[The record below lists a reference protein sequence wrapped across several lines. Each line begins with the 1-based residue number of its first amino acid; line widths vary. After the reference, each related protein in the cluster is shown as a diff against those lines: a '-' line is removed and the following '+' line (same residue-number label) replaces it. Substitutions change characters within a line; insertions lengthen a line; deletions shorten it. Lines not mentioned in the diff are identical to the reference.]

1 MGNKSGALIL
11 LIMLI
16 VSAFV
21 ILMVKLAAYI
31 RHFNGETR
39 RIIMKMQRAA
49 DEKEYC
55 YWHKM
60 LRCHYLC
67 LIPFVNERNVSGAY
81 SFFFHQPKR
90 AEKETRIDGVFHILA
105 PSLAAFCLCA
115 VCLCGASWAWFTA
128 SSGIGAAKVQAATYT
143 VKIECEPDTGSWQ
156 DGEYQISLYG
166 NPNSEKTY
174 NLCITPAETATATN
188 GYCTVKIGKITGEE
202 FVGKT
207 YSTDQIPKDSSRE
220 FSFTVQANEDAIL
233 MITPK
238 WGTGPDP
245 GTEKISSGA
254 TIVYGT
260 VQSEGQ
266 NSSPLLLAP
275 ASGSGENSA
284 PSAPAPT
291 VENNVSTNE
300 EGNSVSTNVEGN
312 NAPSPEAENSA
323 QGSTGS
329 AAQEADAEE
338 ENGSPGA

>member
-31 RHFNGETR
+31 RHFNRETR

-128 SSGIGAAKVQAATYT
+128 SSGVGAAKIQAATYAAT
-143 VKIECEPDTGSWQ
+143 IKYRIGTGDLQ
-156 DGEYQISLYG
+156 EYVDPISLAG
-166 NPNSEKTY
+166 GTTY
-174 NLCITPAETATATN
+174 TLTLDITPTGTATD
-188 GYCTVKIGKITGEE
+188 GYCTVEIGKTNGEE

-207 YSTDQIPKDSSRE
+207 YSTDQIPKGSSRE

-245 GTEKISSGA
+245 DTEKISSGG

-266 NSSPLLLAP
+266 ESSLLLLAP
-275 ASGSGENSA
+275 ASGSGKNSA
-284 PSAPAPT
+284 SSATTPT
-291 VENNVSTNE
+291 GENNVSTNE

-323 QGSTGS
+323 QGGTGP
-329 AAQEADAEE
+329 AAEE
-338 ENGSPGA
+338 NQADPQ

>member
-128 SSGIGAAKVQAATYT
+128 STSTGTTAIQSSSYKLMYQVDEGAATELAEAKTVTVPGSGSCKITLSANGTAGATGYCSIKIGDETYYTGQIYVQDTFTFTFT
-143 VKIECEPDTGSWQ
+143 VKAAAST
-156 DGEYQISLYG
+156 
-166 NPNSEKTY
+166 T
-174 NLCITPAETATATN
+174 IT
-188 GYCTVKIGKITGEE
+188 
-202 FVGKT
+202 
-207 YSTDQIPKDSSRE
+207 
-220 FSFTVQANEDAIL
+220 L
-233 MITPK
+233 TPK
-238 WGTGPDP
+238 WGTYSH
-245 GTEKISSGA
+245 TAA
-254 TIVYGT
+254 TIQDNGEIDAT
-260 VQSEGQ
+260 GSQQSNTQEP
-266 NSSPLLLAP
+266 NSIVTTEPTAPTTPTTPTTPSNSPAESETTTPEL
-275 ASGSGENSA
+275 SA
-284 PSAPAPT
+284 TAPAPT
-291 VENNVSTNE
+291 QPESTTDTEPTPASE
-300 EGNSVSTNVEGN
+300 ETT
-312 NAPSPEAENSA
+312 ADP
-323 QGSTGS
+323 
-329 AAQEADAEE
+329 QEA
-338 ENGSPGA
+338 GAA

>member
-128 SSGIGAAKVQAATYT
+128 STS
-143 VKIECEPDTGSWQ
+143 TGTTQIQSSSYKLLYQ
-156 DGEYQISLYG
+156 VGE
-166 NPNSEKTY
+166 N
-174 NLCITPAETATATN
+174 ATATELAEAGTAYTLTSDTTVITLKAAGTAGAT
-188 GYCTVKIGKITGEE
+188 GYCSITVGSETYYTEQISVNGTSE
-202 FVGKT
+202 FT
-207 YSTDQIPKDSSRE
+207 
-220 FSFTVQANEDAIL
+220 FTVNAAAGTNIIL
-233 MITPK
+233 TPK
-238 WGTGPDP
+238 WGTYSH
-245 GTEKISSGA
+245 TA
-254 TIVYGT
+254 TIQDNGEIAAT
-260 VQSEGQ
+260 GSQQSNTQEP
-266 NSSPLLLAP
+266 NSIVTTEPTAPTTPTTPTTPSNSPAESETTTPEL
-275 ASGSGENSA
+275 SA
-284 PSAPAPT
+284 TAPAPT
-291 VENNVSTNE
+291 QPESTTDTEPTPALE
-300 EGNSVSTNVEGN
+300 ET
-312 NAPSPEAENSA
+312 
-323 QGSTGS
+323 T
-329 AAQEADAEE
+329 ADPTEPLTTEE
-338 ENGSPGA
+338 IKSN

>member
-128 SSGIGAAKVQAATYT
+128 SSGIGAAKIQAATYT
-143 VKIECEPDTGSWQ
+143 VKIVCEPEPETGVWQ
-156 DGEYQISLYG
+156 DGEYQISLDG

-174 NLCITPAETATATN
+174 NLCITPAETATATK
-188 GYCTVKIGKITGEE
+188 GFCDVKIGDITYQ
-202 FVGKT
+202 T
-207 YSTDQIPKDSSRE
+207 AQISKGSGSA
-220 FSFTVQANEDAIL
+220 FSFKVQANENATL
-233 MITPK
+233 VITPK
-238 WGTGPDP
+238 WGTGSD
-245 GTEKISSGA
+245 TEKEKINPEHP
-254 TIVYGT
+254 IEYGT
-260 VQSEGQ
+260 AQSEGQ
-266 NSSPLLLAP
+266 ESSPTP
-275 ASGSGENSA
+275 DSGSGENSV
-284 PSAPAPT
+284 PSAPALT
-291 VENNVSTNE
+291 DENNASSG
-300 EGNSVSTNVEGN
+300 EG
-312 NAPSPEAENSA
+312 ENSA
-323 QGSTGS
+323 QGGTGL
-329 AAQEADAEE
+329 AAE
-338 ENGSPGA
+338 

>member
-67 LIPFVNERNVSGAY
+67 LIPFVNERNALGAY

-128 SSGIGAAKVQAATYT
+128 SSGIGAAKIQAATYT
-143 VKIECEPDTGSWQ
+143 VKIEYKTTDTGDWQ
-156 DGEYQISLYG
+156 DGEYQISLHS
-166 NPNSEKTY
+166 PKIY
-174 NLCITPAETATATN
+174 NLRITATGTTTN
-188 GYCTVKIGKITGEE
+188 GFCDVKIGD
-202 FVGKT
+202 KT
-207 YSTDQIPKDSSRE
+207 YQIDQIPKDSSSA
-220 FSFTVQANEDAIL
+220 FSFKVQAYENATL
-233 MITPK
+233 TITPK
-238 WGTGPDP
+238 WGTGS
-245 GTEKISSGA
+245 GTEKEKINSGD
-254 TIVYGT
+254 TIEYGT
-260 VQSEGQ
+260 AQSEVQ
-266 NSSPLLLAP
+266 ESSPTP
-275 ASGSGENSA
+275 DSGSGKNSV
-284 PSAPAPT
+284 PSAPALT
-291 VENNVSTNE
+291 GGNNVS
-300 EGNSVSTNVEGN
+300 SVKG
-312 NAPSPEAENSA
+312 ENSA
-323 QGSTGS
+323 QGDTGP
-329 AAQEADAEE
+329 AAEENQADLQEAGAWE
-338 ENGSPGA
+338 ENGSPRA

>member
-143 VKIECEPDTGSWQ
+143 VEIVCEPEPETGVWQ
-156 DGEYQISLYG
+156 DGEYQISLDG
-166 NPNSEKTY
+166 GKTY
-174 NLCITPAETATATN
+174 ELRITPAETATATD
-188 GYCTVKIGKITGEE
+188 GFCDVKIGDQ
-202 FVGKT
+202 T
-207 YSTDQIPKDSSRE
+207 YQTDQIPKGSGSA
-220 FSFTVQANEDAIL
+220 FSFKVQANENATL
-233 MITPK
+233 VITPK
-238 WGTGPDP
+238 WGTG
-245 GTEKISSGA
+245 SGA
-254 TIVYGT
+254 NKIDPEHPIEYGT
-260 VQSEGQ
+260 AQSKGQ
-266 NSSPLLLAP
+266 ESSPAP

-284 PSAPAPT
+284 PSAPALT
-291 VENNVSTNE
+291 DENNAS
-300 EGNSVSTNVEGN
+300 SVEG
-312 NAPSPEAENSA
+312 ENSA
-323 QGSTGS
+323 QGGTGP
-329 AAQEADAEE
+329 AAEE
-338 ENGSPGA
+338 NQADPREAGAGE

>member
-1 MGNKSGALIL
+1 
-11 LIMLI
+11 
-16 VSAFV
+16 
-21 ILMVKLAAYI
+21 
-31 RHFNGETR
+31 
-39 RIIMKMQRAA
+39 
-49 DEKEYC
+49 
-55 YWHKM
+55 M

-143 VKIECEPDTGSWQ
+143 VKIECEPETGVLQ
-156 DGEYQISLYG
+156 DGEYQISLDG
-166 NPNSEKTY
+166 DKTY
-174 NLCITPAETATATN
+174 YLRITPAETAGTATN

-260 VQSEGQ
+260 AQSEVQ
-266 NSSPLLLAP
+266 ESSPTP
-275 ASGSGENSA
+275 DSGSEENSV
-284 PSAPAPT
+284 PSAPALT
-291 VENNVSTNE
+291 GENNVLSG
-300 EGNSVSTNVEGN
+300 EG
-312 NAPSPEAENSA
+312 ENSA
-323 QGSTGS
+323 QGGTGP
-329 AAQEADAEE
+329 AAEGNQAD
-338 ENGSPGA
+338 PQ

>member
-39 RIIMKMQRAA
+39 RIIMKMQRAD

-128 SSGIGAAKVQAATYT
+128 SSGIGAAKVQAATYI
-143 VKIECEPDTGSWQ
+143 VEIECEHETGGWQ
-156 DGEYQISLYG
+156 DGEYQISLGG
-166 NPNSEKTY
+166 NHDSEKTY
-174 NLCITPAETATATN
+174 ELCITANGGTATD
-188 GYCTVKIGKITGEE
+188 GFCDVKIGDE
-202 FVGKT
+202 T
-207 YSTDQIPKDSSRE
+207 YQTNQIPNGSK
-220 FSFTVQANEDAIL
+220 FSFSVTVPANEIATL
-233 MITPK
+233 VITPK
-238 WGTGPDP
+238 WGTGSGTKKIDP
-245 GTEKISSGA
+245 THP
-254 TIVYGT
+254 IVYGT
-260 VQSEGQ
+260 AQSEVQ
-266 NSSPLLLAP
+266 ESSLTPDN
-275 ASGSGENSA
+275 GSGENSV
-284 PSAPAPT
+284 PSAPALT
-291 VENNVSTNE
+291 GENNAS
-300 EGNSVSTNVEGN
+300 SVEG
-312 NAPSPEAENSA
+312 ENSA
-323 QGSTGS
+323 QGGTGP
-329 AAQEADAEE
+329 AAEKNQAD
-338 ENGSPGA
+338 PQ

>member
-1 MGNKSGALIL
+1 MGNKSGALII

-143 VKIECEPDTGSWQ
+143 VKIECEPEPKTGVWQ
-156 DGEYQISLYG
+156 DGEYQISLDG
-166 NPNSEKTY
+166 NPDSEKTY
-174 NLCITPAETATATN
+174 KLCITSATSAGTATK
-188 GYCTVKIGKITGEE
+188 GFCDVKIGDITYQ
-202 FVGKT
+202 T
-207 YSTDQIPKDSSRE
+207 SQIPKGSSFK
-220 FSFTVQANEDAIL
+220 FSVTVPANEIATL
-233 MITPK
+233 VITPK
-238 WGTGPDP
+238 WGTVS
-245 GTEKISSGA
+245 GTNIINP
-254 TIVYGT
+254 THPIVYGT
-260 VQSEGQ
+260 AQSEVQ
-266 NSSPLLLAP
+266 ESSLAP

-291 VENNVSTNE
+291 GENNVSTNE

-323 QGSTGS
+323 QGSIGS

-338 ENGSPGA
+338 ENGSPGE

>member
-31 RHFNGETR
+31 RQFNGETS

-67 LIPFVNERNVSGAY
+67 LIPFVNERNVSGVY

-90 AEKETRIDGVFHILA
+90 IEKETRKDGVFHILA
-105 PSLAAFCLCA
+105 PSLTALCLCA

-128 SSGIGAAKVQAATYT
+128 SSGVGAAKVQAATYA
-143 VKIECEPDTGSWQ
+143 VKIEYKTDTGDWQ
-156 DGEYQISLYG
+156 EYADPISLVG
-166 NPNSEKTY
+166 GKTY
-174 NLCITPAETATATN
+174 KLRITPNGTATN

-245 GTEKISSGA
+245 GTEKISSGD

-260 VQSEGQ
+260 VQVM
-266 NSSPLLLAP
+266 SSLSQTRAN
-275 ASGSGENSA
+275 GSGENSA

-291 VENNVSTNE
+291 GANNVSTNE
-300 EGNSVSTNVEGN
+300 EGNSVSTNVEGY

-329 AAQEADAEE
+329 AAQEA
-338 ENGSPGA
+338 GAGE

>member
-143 VKIECEPDTGSWQ
+143 VKIKYKTTDTDVWQ
-156 DGEYQISLYG
+156 DGEYQISLDGGKIY
-166 NPNSEKTY
+166 E
-174 NLCITPAETATATN
+174 LRITPAETATATK
-188 GYCTVKIGKITGEE
+188 GFCDVKIGDITYQ
-202 FVGKT
+202 T
-207 YSTDQIPKDSSRE
+207 AQIPKGSGSA
-220 FSFTVQANEDAIL
+220 FSFKVQANENATL
-233 MITPK
+233 TITPK
-238 WGTGPDP
+238 WGTGS
-245 GTEKISSGA
+245 GTNNIINPSYPIE
-254 TIVYGT
+254 YGT
-260 VQSEGQ
+260 AQSEGQ
-266 NSSPLLLAP
+266 ESSPTP
-275 ASGSGENSA
+275 TSGSGENSV
-284 PSAPAPT
+284 PSAPALT
-291 VENNVSTNE
+291 DENNASSG
-300 EGNSVSTNVEGN
+300 EG
-312 NAPSPEAENSA
+312 ENSA
-323 QGSTGS
+323 QGGTGP
-329 AAQEADAEE
+329 DAEE
-338 ENGSPGA
+338 NQTDPQEAGAREEN

>member
-166 NPNSEKTY
+166 NKTY
-174 NLCITPAETATATN
+174 ELHITSTGTTTN
-188 GYCTVKIGKITGEE
+188 GFCDVKIGD
-202 FVGKT
+202 KT
-207 YSTDQIPKDSSRE
+207 YQIDQIPKGSYFA
-220 FSFTVQANEDAIL
+220 FSVEVQGNETATL
-233 MITPK
+233 VITPK
-238 WGTGPDP
+238 WGTGSGTNKIKP
-245 GTEKISSGA
+245 GDV
-254 TIVYGT
+254 IVYGT
-260 VQSEGQ
+260 AQSEVQ
-266 NSSPLLLAP
+266 ESSLTPD
-275 ASGSGENSA
+275 SGSGENSV

-291 VENNVSTNE
+291 GENNVS
-300 EGNSVSTNVEGN
+300 SVKG
-312 NAPSPEAENSA
+312 ENSA
-323 QGSTGS
+323 QGGTGP
-329 AAQEADAEE
+329 AAEKNQADPQEAGAGE

>member
-1 MGNKSGALIL
+1 MENKSGALIL

-31 RHFNGETR
+31 RQFNGETR

-67 LIPFVNERNVSGAY
+67 LIPFVNERNVSGVY

-90 AEKETRIDGVFHILA
+90 IEKETRKDGVFHILA
-105 PSLAAFCLCA
+105 PSLAALCLCA

-128 SSGIGAAKVQAATYT
+128 SSGVGAAKVQAATYAVT
-143 VKIECEPDTGSWQ
+143 IERETDTGDWQ
-156 DGEYQISLYG
+156 EYADPISLVG
-166 NPNSEKTY
+166 GKTY
-174 NLCITPAETATATN
+174 KLRITPNGTATN

-233 MITPK
+233 MITPH
-238 WGTGPDP
+238 WGTGPD
-245 GTEKISSGA
+245 TNKINSGD

-260 VQSEGQ
+260 VQVMSSLSQ
-266 NSSPLLLAP
+266 TRANSSE
-275 ASGSGENSA
+275 ENSA

-291 VENNVSTNE
+291 GENNVSTNE

-312 NAPSPEAENSA
+312 NAPSAEAENSA

-329 AAQEADAEE
+329 AAQEA
-338 ENGSPGA
+338 GAGE

>member
-21 ILMVKLAAYI
+21 ILMVKLAAHI

-143 VKIECEPDTGSWQ
+143 VEIACEPETGVWQ

-166 NPNSEKTY
+166 NRDDKKTY
-174 NLCITPAETATATN
+174 NLCITSATSAGTATK
-188 GYCTVKIGKITGEE
+188 GFCDVKIGD
-202 FVGKT
+202 KT
-207 YSTDQIPKDSSRE
+207 YQTSQIPKGSSFA
-220 FSFTVQANEDAIL
+220 FSVTVPANENAKL
-233 MITPK
+233 TITPK
-238 WGTGPDP
+238 WGTGS
-245 GTEKISSGA
+245 GTEKEKINSGDE
-254 TIVYGT
+254 IVYGT
-260 VQSEGQ
+260 AQSEGQ
-266 NSSPLLLAP
+266 ESSLAP
-275 ASGSGENSA
+275 TSGSGENSV

-291 VENNVSTNE
+291 GENNAS
-300 EGNSVSTNVEGN
+300 SVEG
-312 NAPSPEAENSA
+312 ENSA
-323 QGSTGS
+323 QGGTGP
-329 AAQEADAEE
+329 AAEENQADPQEAGAGE

>member
-143 VKIECEPDTGSWQ
+143 VEIACDTGTGVWQ
-156 DGEYQISLYG
+156 DGEYQIRLDG
-166 NPNSEKTY
+166 G
-174 NLCITPAETATATN
+174 ET
-188 GYCTVKIGKITGEE
+188 
-202 FVGKT
+202 GKT
-207 YSTDQIPKDSSRE
+207 YYLRITSATSAGTATDGFCDVTIGDKTYQTDQIPKGSSFA
-220 FSFTVQANEDAIL
+220 FSVEVQGNETATL
-233 MITPK
+233 TITPK
-238 WGTGPDP
+238 WGTGS
-245 GTEKISSGA
+245 GTEKEKINSGK
-254 TIVYGT
+254 TIKYGT
-260 VQSEGQ
+260 AQSEGQ
-266 NSSPLLLAP
+266 ESSPTP
-275 ASGSGENSA
+275 TSGSEENSA

-291 VENNVSTNE
+291 DENNASSG
-300 EGNSVSTNVEGN
+300 EG
-312 NAPSPEAENSA
+312 ENSA
-323 QGSTGS
+323 QGGTGL
-329 AAQEADAEE
+329 AAE
-338 ENGSPGA
+338 

>member
-143 VKIECEPDTGSWQ
+143 VEIECGHETGVWQ
-156 DGEYQISLYG
+156 DGKYQIRLDG
-166 NPNSEKTY
+166 GKTGKTY
-174 NLCITPAETATATN
+174 ELCITSATSAGTATN
-188 GYCTVKIGKITGEE
+188 GFCDVTIGD
-202 FVGKT
+202 KT
-207 YSTDQIPKDSSRE
+207 YQTYQIPKGSSFA
-220 FSFTVQANEDAIL
+220 FSVKVQGNENAKL
-233 MITPK
+233 TITPK
-238 WGTGPDP
+238 WGTGSGTNIINP
-245 GTEKISSGA
+245 GDKIE
-254 TIVYGT
+254 YGT
-260 VQSEGQ
+260 AQSEGQ
-266 NSSPLLLAP
+266 ESSPTP
-275 ASGSGENSA
+275 ASGSEENSV
-284 PSAPAPT
+284 PSAPALT
-291 VENNVSTNE
+291 GEKNAS
-300 EGNSVSTNVEGN
+300 SVEG
-312 NAPSPEAENSA
+312 ENSA
-323 QGSTGS
+323 QGGTGP
-329 AAQEADAEE
+329 AAEKNQADPQEAGAEE
-338 ENGSPGA
+338 ENGSPGE

>member
-49 DEKEYC
+49 DAKEYC

-143 VKIECEPDTGSWQ
+143 VKIQYKTTDTDDWQ
-156 DGEYQISLYG
+156 EYVDPISLAG
-166 NPNSEKTY
+166 GTTY
-174 NLCITPAETATATN
+174 TLTLDITRTGTATS
-188 GYCTVKIGKITGEE
+188 GFCTVKIGKTIGEE
-202 FVGKT
+202 FDGKT
-207 YSTDQIPKDSSRE
+207 YSTDQIPKDGSLV
-220 FSFTVQANEDAIL
+220 FSFTVQANEDATL
-233 MITPK
+233 SITPK

-245 GTEKISSGA
+245 DTEKISSEG

-266 NSSPLLLAP
+266 ESSLLLLAP
-275 ASGSGENSA
+275 ANGSEENSA

-291 VENNVSTNE
+291 GENNVSTNE

-323 QGSTGS
+323 QGGTGL
-329 AAQEADAEE
+329 AAE
-338 ENGSPGA
+338 

>member
-143 VKIECEPDTGSWQ
+143 VKIERETDTGVWQ
-156 DGEYQISLYG
+156 PCEYPISLHG
-166 NPNSEKTY
+166 PKTY
-174 NLCITPAETATATN
+174 NLRITATGTATD
-188 GYCTVKIGKITGEE
+188 GFCDVKIGDT
-202 FVGKT
+202 T
-207 YSTDQIPKDSSRE
+207 YQTAQIPKGSGSA
-220 FSFTVQANEDAIL
+220 FSFKVQANENAKL
-233 MITPK
+233 TITPK
-238 WGTGPDP
+238 WGTG
-245 GTEKISSGA
+245 SGA
-254 TIVYGT
+254 NKIDPEHPIEYGT
-260 VQSEGQ
+260 AQSEGQ
-266 NSSPLLLAP
+266 ESSPTP
-275 ASGSGENSA
+275 DSGSEENSV
-284 PSAPAPT
+284 PSALALT
-291 VENNVSTNE
+291 DENNASSG
-300 EGNSVSTNVEGN
+300 EG
-312 NAPSPEAENSA
+312 ENSA
-323 QGSTGS
+323 QGGTGPD
-329 AAQEADAEE
+329 AEENQTDPQEADAEE
-338 ENGSPGA
+338 ENGSPGE

>member
-143 VKIECEPDTGSWQ
+143 VEIVCEPETGGVWQ

-166 NPNSEKTY
+166 NHDGKKTH
-174 NLCITPAETATATN
+174 NLCITPAETATATK
-188 GYCTVKIGKITGEE
+188 GFCDVTIGDITYQ
-202 FVGKT
+202 T
-207 YSTDQIPKDSSRE
+207 AQIPKDSIFE
-220 FSFTVQANEDAIL
+220 FSVEVQGNENATL
-233 MITPK
+233 TITPK
-238 WGTGPDP
+238 WGTVS
-245 GTEKISSGA
+245 GTNIINP
-254 TIVYGT
+254 TNPIVYGT
-260 VQSEGQ
+260 AQSEVQ
-266 NSSPLLLAP
+266 ESSLTP
-275 ASGSGENSA
+275 ASGRGENSV

-291 VENNVSTNE
+291 GENNVSTNE

-323 QGSTGS
+323 QGGTGP
-329 AAQEADAEE
+329 AAVENQAD
-338 ENGSPGA
+338 PQ

>member
-128 SSGIGAAKVQAATYT
+128 SSGIGAAKVQAATYAAT
-143 VKIECEPDTGSWQ
+143 IKYRIGTGDLQ
-156 DGEYQISLYG
+156 EYVDPISLAG
-166 NPNSEKTY
+166 GTTY
-174 NLCITPAETATATN
+174 TLTLDITPTGTATD
-188 GYCTVKIGKITGEE
+188 GYCTVEIGN
-202 FVGKT
+202 KT
-207 YSTDQIPKDSSRE
+207 YQTDQIPKGSSRE
-220 FSFTVQANEDAIL
+220 FSFTVQANEDTTL
-233 MITPK
+233 SITPH
-238 WGTGPDP
+238 WGTGSGTNKIDP
-245 GTEKISSGA
+245 EHPIE
-254 TIVYGT
+254 YGT
-260 VQSEGQ
+260 AQSEVQ
-266 NSSPLLLAP
+266 ESSLTP
-275 ASGSGENSA
+275 ASGRGENSV
-284 PSAPAPT
+284 PSAPAPKG
-291 VENNVSTNE
+291 ENNVSTNE

-323 QGSTGS
+323 QGGTGP
-329 AAQEADAEE
+329 AAE
-338 ENGSPGA
+338 

>member
-49 DEKEYC
+49 DAKEYC

-143 VKIECEPDTGSWQ
+143 VEIACDTGTGVWQ
-156 DGEYQISLYG
+156 DGEYQISLDG
-166 NPNSEKTY
+166 GETGKTY
-174 NLCITPAETATATN
+174 NLRITAAETATTATK
-188 GYCTVKIGKITGEE
+188 GFCDVKIGD
-202 FVGKT
+202 KT
-207 YSTDQIPKDSSRE
+207 YQTNQIPKGSSFE
-220 FSFTVQANEDAIL
+220 FSVEVQGNENAKL
-233 MITPK
+233 TITPK
-238 WGTGPDP
+238 WGTYSH
-245 GTEKISSGA
+245 TA
-254 TIVYGT
+254 TIQDNGKIAATGSQQSNTQAPDNAVTTEPSAEPT
-260 VQSEGQ
+260 VPTTPTAPTTPSSTPAESETTT
-266 NSSPLLLAP
+266 PEL
-275 ASGSGENSA
+275 SA
-284 PSAPAPT
+284 TAPAPT
-291 VENNVSTNE
+291 QPESTTDTEPTPASE
-300 EGNSVSTNVEGN
+300 ETTAN
-312 NAPSPEAENSA
+312 P
-323 QGSTGS
+323 
-329 AAQEADAEE
+329 QE
-338 ENGSPGA
+338 

>member
-1 MGNKSGALIL
+1 MENKSGALIL

-143 VKIECEPDTGSWQ
+143 VEIECKPETGVLQ
-156 DGEYQISLYG
+156 DGEYQISLDG
-166 NPNSEKTY
+166 GKTY
-174 NLCITPAETATATN
+174 NLCITPAETATATK
-188 GYCTVKIGKITGEE
+188 GFCDVKIGD
-202 FVGKT
+202 KT
-207 YSTDQIPKDSSRE
+207 YQTDQIPKGSSFA
-220 FSFTVQANEDAIL
+220 FSVEVQGNETATL
-233 MITPK
+233 TITPK
-238 WGTGPDP
+238 WGTGS
-245 GTEKISSGA
+245 GTEKEKINSGK

-260 VQSEGQ
+260 AQSEGQ
-266 NSSPLLLAP
+266 ESSPTP
-275 ASGSGENSA
+275 DSGSGENSA

-291 VENNVSTNE
+291 GENNVSTNE

-312 NAPSPEAENSA
+312 NAPSHEAENSA

-329 AAQEADAEE
+329 AAQEA
-338 ENGSPGA
+338 GAGE

>member
-143 VKIECEPDTGSWQ
+143 VKIVCEPEPETGVWQ

-166 NPNSEKTY
+166 NPDDKKTY
-174 NLCITPAETATATN
+174 NLCITSTGTTTN
-188 GYCTVKIGKITGEE
+188 GFCDVKIGD
-202 FVGKT
+202 KT
-207 YSTDQIPKDSSRE
+207 YQIDQIPKDSGFAFYVE
-220 FSFTVQANEDAIL
+220 VPANENATL
-233 MITPK
+233 TITPK
-238 WGTGPDP
+238 WGTGSGTKKIDP
-245 GTEKISSGA
+245 THP
-254 TIVYGT
+254 IVYGT
-260 VQSEGQ
+260 AQSEGQ
-266 NSSPLLLAP
+266 ESSLTP
-275 ASGSGENSA
+275 ASGSGENSV
-284 PSAPAPT
+284 PSAPALT
-291 VENNVSTNE
+291 GENNVLSG
-300 EGNSVSTNVEGN
+300 EG
-312 NAPSPEAENSA
+312 ENSA
-323 QGSTGS
+323 QGGTGP
-329 AAQEADAEE
+329 AAEENQADSQEAGAGEE
-338 ENGSPGA
+338 KGSPGE

>member
-1 MGNKSGALIL
+1 MENKSGALIL

-31 RHFNGETR
+31 RQFNGETR

-67 LIPFVNERNVSGAY
+67 LIPFVNERNVSGVY

-90 AEKETRIDGVFHILA
+90 IEKETRKDGVFHILA
-105 PSLAAFCLCA
+105 PSLAALCLCA

-128 SSGIGAAKVQAATYT
+128 SSGVGAAKVQAATYA
-143 VKIECEPDTGSWQ
+143 VKIEYKTDTGDWQ
-156 DGEYQISLYG
+156 EYADPISLVG
-166 NPNSEKTY
+166 GKTY
-174 NLCITPAETATATN
+174 KLRITPNGTATN

-238 WGTGPDP
+238 WGTGPDT
-245 GTEKISSGA
+245 GTKKINSGD
-254 TIVYGT
+254 TIDENGT
-260 VQSEGQ
+260 VQVM
-266 NSSPLLLAP
+266 SSLSQTRAN
-275 ASGSGENSA
+275 GSGENSA

-291 VENNVSTNE
+291 GANNVSTNE

-329 AAQEADAEE
+329 AAQEA
-338 ENGSPGA
+338 GAGE

>member
-128 SSGIGAAKVQAATYT
+128 SSGIGAAKIQAATYT
-143 VKIECEPDTGSWQ
+143 VKIEYKTTDTGDWQ
-156 DGEYQISLYG
+156 KYEYPISLNG
-166 NPNSEKTY
+166 GKTY
-174 NLCITPAETATATN
+174 ELRITPAETATATD
-188 GYCTVKIGKITGEE
+188 GFCDVKIGDT
-202 FVGKT
+202 T
-207 YSTDQIPKDSSRE
+207 YQTAQIPKGSGSA
-220 FSFTVQANEDAIL
+220 FSFKVQAYENATL
-233 MITPK
+233 TITPK
-238 WGTGPDP
+238 WGTGS
-245 GTEKISSGA
+245 GTNNIINPSQPIE
-254 TIVYGT
+254 YGT
-260 VQSEGQ
+260 AQSEGQ
-266 NSSPLLLAP
+266 ESSPTP
-275 ASGSGENSA
+275 DSGSGENSV
-284 PSAPAPT
+284 PSALALT
-291 VENNVSTNE
+291 DENNASSG
-300 EGNSVSTNVEGN
+300 EG
-312 NAPSPEAENSA
+312 ENSA
-323 QGSTGS
+323 QGGTGPD
-329 AAQEADAEE
+329 AEENQTDPQEADAEE
-338 ENGSPGA
+338 ENGSPVA